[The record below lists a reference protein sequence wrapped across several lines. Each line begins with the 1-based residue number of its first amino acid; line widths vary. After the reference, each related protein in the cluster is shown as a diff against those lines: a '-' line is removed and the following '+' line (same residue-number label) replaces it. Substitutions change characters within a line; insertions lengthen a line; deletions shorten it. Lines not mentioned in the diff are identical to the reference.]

1 MAMRRLFPTEFV
13 FQIFSL
19 LVSFILVHAVYVAV
33 IRPNALTFTTQERA
47 KAKIDPSYEVAQSI
61 YVILRDYE
69 QEACFVLMLWAIAI
83 LAYKAVAI
91 FRQRQQ
97 LELDLVGLPEG
108 TPVTLESAQQT
119 SALIRKRL
127 PEKHQGFLL
136 SRAMLAA
143 IDRFAATRNVQD
155 ASSVVNTVC
164 DTEADR
170 LDSELSIIRY
180 VAWAI
185 PAIGF
190 IGTVRGIGDALT
202 QIQRAVSGDISGV
215 TDSLG
220 TAFNS
225 TLIALL
231 VSIVLMFLIHQLQ
244 ASQEQL
250 VLETRRY
257 CDDWFVRR
265 LRG

>member
-1 MAMRRLFPTEFV
+1 MRRLFPTEFV
-13 FQIFSL
+13 FQIFAL

-33 IRPNALTFTTQERA
+33 IRPNAEVFQTQEWA
-47 KAKIDPSYEVAQSI
+47 KAKLDPNYEIPQSI
-61 YVILRDYE
+61 YVILKDYE
-69 QEACFVLMLWAIAI
+69 QEACFVLMLWAMAI
-83 LAYKAVAI
+83 LGYKAVST

-108 TPVTLESAQQT
+108 TPVTVDSAHQA

-127 PEKHQGFLL
+127 PEHEQGYLL
-136 SRAMLAA
+136 ARVMLSA
-143 IDRFAATRNVQD
+143 IDRFSATRNVQD
-155 ASSVVNTVC
+155 ASSVVHSVC

-170 LDSELSIIRY
+170 LDSELAVIRY
-180 VAWAI
+180 IAWAI

-190 IGTVRGIGDALT
+190 IGTVRGIGAALT
-202 QIQRAVSGDISGV
+202 QVHKAVSGDLSGV

-231 VSIVLMFLIHQLQ
+231 LSIVLMFLIHQLQ
-244 ASQEQL
+244 AAQEQL
-250 VLETRRY
+250 VLDTRRY
-257 CDDWFVRR
+257 GDDWFVRR
-265 LRG
+265 LKA